1 MCTCSC
7 NQEKIEA
14 PTKILVDGAYNSRIE
29 WYSSTR
35 FTQRLFQL
43 LLRNLFS
50 EIMIFFFGQE
60 KKKDGLWHWI
70 YHSKQDYILPC
81 PSLSPNVVAFKI
93 CRWVRWVTNLYFSAF
108 DLFELAE
115 GNWKALYRGRQTH
128 LKSCWLCVGGRPT
141 AAGSGSSLWKARR
154 AETLNFS
161 KHVGL
166 PSKSHNLELSKI
178 VTWMWW

>member
-1 MCTCSC
+1 MELIIQEYNDILAHDSPKDYFNSYLEICSV
-7 NQEKIEA
+7 K
-14 PTKILVDGAYNSRIE
+14 L
-29 WYSSTR
+29 W
-35 FTQRLFQL
+35 F
-43 LLRNLFS
+43 FS
-50 EIMIFFFGQE
+50 LDK

-81 PSLSPNVVAFKI
+81 PNLSPNVVAFKI

-115 GNWKALYRGRQTH
+115 SNWKALYRGRQTH